1 MIELKDSYD
10 EAILQGTIE
19 GAELTK
25 ACDAKS
31 RMDGSGEMMARSL
44 ACNMA
49 RSRAE
54 LLQGD
59 TAVAYSIASI
69 LYTSTILYG
78 KTGETFLQEKLQQ
91 CGESFSQEEYSNAV
105 AEAVLGGYGGSR
117 KQRILEGVQA
127 ALSDADHVEANAAK
141 TTIMLHENW
150 RDGIFQENDAL
161 EEAYLNGE
169 ALPMQALQ
177 EKMQRAKY
185 GEVEEAEALEKLNI
199 LYAHLQANPSVMH
212 ARYRAIYPDVSEER
226 RLAYYISKLGHTE
239 VERIMELAMEENPLR

>member
-10 EAILQGTIE
+10 EAILRGTIE
-19 GAELTK
+19 GAELTR

-31 RMDGSGEMMARSL
+31 RMDGSSETMARSL

-49 RSRAE
+49 RRRAE

-59 TAVAYSIASI
+59 TAVAYGIASI

-78 KTGETFLQEKLQQ
+78 KTGEAFLRERLQQ

-105 AEAVLGGYGGSR
+105 AEAVLSNYGGSR

-141 TTIMLHENW
+141 TAIMLLENCHA
-150 RDGIFQENDAL
+150 GIFEENDAL
-161 EEAYLNGE
+161 DEAYLNGE
-169 ALPMQALQ
+169 TLPMQALH
-177 EKMQRAKY
+177 EKLQHAKY
-185 GEVEEAEALEKLNI
+185 GEIEEAEALENLNI
-199 LYAHLQANPSVMH
+199 LYAYLQANPSVMH
-212 ARYRAIYPDVSEER
+212 ARYRAIYPDVSEEK
-226 RLAYYISKLGHTE
+226 RLAYCISKLGYTE
-239 VERIMELAMEENPLR
+239 VERIKELALEEGALS

>member
-19 GAELTK
+19 GAELTR

-31 RMDGSGEMMARSL
+31 RMDGSSETMARSL

-49 RSRAE
+49 RRRAE

-59 TAVAYSIASI
+59 TAVAYGIASI

-78 KTGETFLQEKLQQ
+78 KTGEAFLRERLQQ

-105 AEAVLGGYGGSR
+105 AEAVLSNYGGSR

-127 ALSDADHVEANAAK
+127 ALSDAAHTEANAAK
-141 TTIMLHENW
+141 TAIMLQGNW
-150 RDGIFQENDAL
+150 LDGVFSEDSAL

-169 ALPMQALQ
+169 VLPMRTVQ
-177 EKMQRAKY
+177 EKMLQAKY
-185 GEVEEAEALEKLNI
+185 GEVEEGEALNDLET
-199 LYAHLQANPSVMH
+199 LYDYLQVNPSVMH
-212 ARYRAIYPDVSEER
+212 ARYRAIYPDVSEEK
-226 RLAYYISKLGHTE
+226 RLAYYISKLGYTE
-239 VERIMELAMEENPLR
+239 VERIKELALEEASA